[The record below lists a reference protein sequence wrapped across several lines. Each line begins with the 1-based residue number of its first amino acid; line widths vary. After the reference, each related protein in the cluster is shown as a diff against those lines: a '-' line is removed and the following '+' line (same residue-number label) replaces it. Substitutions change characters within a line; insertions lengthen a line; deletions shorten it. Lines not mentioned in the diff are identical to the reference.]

1 MAERTAITQ
10 VIQVGVETTPGTT
23 VPATVVLSS
32 MDIESKVMNNTDIF
46 RPTGFKYPT
55 VAAQE
60 REWLEGT
67 MKGQPTYTELVYP
80 LSSVIQKNPPTQQ
93 MDGATP
99 TTVWRWIFESH
110 TSAPDTA
117 ATFSVEQGSSVL
129 AHGFSNGVF
138 SEYSLNFTREKV
150 DMGGKLL
157 GTALISP
164 ITMTPSLS
172 AIPLIPIQA
181 TQLTVFLDNTSAGL
195 GTTKM
200 PRLFDFKYDLT
211 NRYGPVWVV
220 DASQPS
226 YVAVVELVPKQTVK
240 VIVEADAAGMA
251 LLQLLRNDQTRFMRV
266 LAKGATLYNAGTYAA
281 NPLTYR
287 YQQDMAV
294 KVTEVGTFSDQQG
307 VYAIEFTFEV
317 FHDAT
322 WGKAAHFEIDNTIQ
336 SL

>member
-1 MAERTAITQ
+1 VAERTAITQ
-10 VIQVGVETTPGTT
+10 VIQVGLEATPGTA
-23 VPATVVLSS
+23 VPATIKLSS
-32 MDIESKVMNNTDIF
+32 MDIEMKVMSNTDVF

-60 REWLEGT
+60 REWTEGT
-67 MKGQPTYTELVYP
+67 MKGQPTYTEIIYP
-80 LSSVIQKNPPTQQ
+80 LSSVVNKQPPTQYT
-93 MDGATP
+93 DGLTP
-99 TTVWRWIFESH
+99 TTVYKWVFESS
-110 TSAPDTA
+110 TSAPDVA
-117 ATFSVEQGSSVL
+117 ATYTVEQGSTLRAQS
-129 AHGFSNGVF
+129 FSDAVF

-157 GTALISP
+157 GTSIVDPGVL
-164 ITMTPSLS
+164 TGGLS
-172 AIPLIPIQA
+172 AISLIPIQA
-181 TQLTVFLDNTSAGL
+181 TQLTVFLDTTSAAL

-240 VIVEADAAGMA
+240 VIVEADANGMA
-251 LLQLLRNDQTRFMRV
+251 LLQLLRNDNTRFMRV
-266 LAKGATLYNAGTYAA
+266 LAKGQTLYSTGTYALT
-281 NPLTYR
+281 PLTYR

-322 WGKAAHFEIDNTIQ
+322 WGKALHIEVDNNIAT
-336 SL
+336 L

>member
-10 VIQVGVETTPGTT
+10 VIQVGLETTPGTT

-55 VAAQE
+55 IAAQE
-60 REWLEGT
+60 REWTEGT

-80 LSSVIQKNPPTQQ
+80 LSSIINKAPPTQYN
-93 MDGATP
+93 DGLTP
-99 TTVWRWIFESH
+99 TSVYKWTFESS
-110 TSAPDTA
+110 TTAPDTA
-117 ATFSVEQGSSVL
+117 ATYTFEQGSSVR

-150 DMGGKLL
+150 DMAGKLL
-157 GTALISP
+157 GTAVTDPVTLTPALSP
-164 ITMTPSLS
+164 I
-172 AIPLIPIQA
+172 PLVPIQA
-181 TQLTVFLDNTSAGL
+181 THLSVFLDLTSVAL

-211 NRYGPVWVV
+211 NRYGAVWVV
-220 DASQPS
+220 DSSQPS

-251 LLQLLRNDQTRFMRV
+251 LLTLLRNDNTRFMRV
-266 LAKGATLYNAGTYAA
+266 LAKGGTLYNTGSFALT
-281 NPLTYR
+281 PITYR

-294 KVTEVGTFSDQQG
+294 KVTNVGTFSDQQG
-307 VYAIEFTFEV
+307 VYAIEFEFEV
-317 FHDAT
+317 MHDAT
-322 WGKAAHFEIDNTIQ
+322 WGKAMHIEIDNKVA